1 MENKEP
7 YKNSGDEKAMSKMK
21 TTVNGINNRLDIGE
35 GTVEQLEDIT
45 VEAIQYE
52 THKQKR
58 PEIKYSTTSHGAT

>member
-1 MENKEP
+1 
-7 YKNSGDEKAMSKMK
+7 MK